1 MCQTINYVFEYKEDV
16 DLQNADVILMEEC
29 YSNDG
34 LIKNEDIELFKQV
47 IDIDKNL
54 IQLLSYILDQRQID
68 LKIHLMLLS
77 HRGYH
82 GKFIFLT
89 VR

>member
-1 MCQTINYVFEYKEDV
+1 MV

-47 IDIDKNL
+47 IDIDKKFNSVVKL
-54 IQLLSYILDQRQID
+54 HPRSKTNRFENKFNVIKSQGISGEVYILNCPDER
-68 LKIHLMLLS
+68 
-77 HRGYH
+77 
-82 GKFIFLT
+82 
-89 VR
+89 